1 MKLLE
6 ELSAQIDRA
15 ETLLA
20 RIPPRSGIAYLLV
33 RKSIAEAR
41 AAIDAGDEERMR
53 FYLAILTRMKDP
65 GMVSRE
71 TGKPPGPGPR

>member
-6 ELSAQIDRA
+6 ELSAQIDRG
-15 ETLLA
+15 EKLLA
-20 RIPPRSGIAYLLV
+20 RIPPGNGIGYLLV

-53 FYLAILTRMKDP
+53 FYLAILTRMK
-65 GMVSRE
+65 VSRE